1 MMPVFLGLTAALLAL
16 GLVIAQTIV
25 TQRDARQRA
34 MAEGDTLL
42 ALQSVMRVMLEAE
55 SSQRG
60 YVLTGNG
67 VYLPAYL
74 AAQERLAPTLKT
86 LREAA
91 ARSTDGETAS
101 RIEWI
106 AGITE
111 AKVAEMDR
119 TVALTRT
126 GMRSQALLIIDSDL
140 GREQMEAIRTAI
152 TDASARKAELRL
164 IAFGRAQSLEK
175 RLIPLIA
182 VLSVAILAL
191 VYAGFRA
198 ERSRAVAEAD
208 AAQSDAL
215 RDANARAELLTR
227 ELNHRVK
234 NLFSVILSIVTLSGR
249 RGGGTGDIVETIRAR
264 VHALSLAHASSQGAL
279 GGGSVAL
286 APVIAKTMEPYADA
300 EGLRVR
306 VGGPDIELP
315 VRMVTPIG
323 MIIHELATN
332 AVKYGALSA
341 EGGAVEI
348 RWDRLRNGTDDTVTL
363 EWIETG
369 GPALSFEG
377 APPTRKGFG
386 SQMTTLAAGQLGG
399 SIEHHWPP
407 SGAVIRL
414 TFPLVK
420 APSE

>member
-1 MMPVFLGLTAALLAL
+1 MMPVFLGLTASLLAL
-16 GLVIAQTIV
+16 ALVIAQTIV

-60 YVLTGNG
+60 YVLTGKG
-67 VYLPAYL
+67 EYLPPYL
-74 AAQERLAPTLKT
+74 AAQQRLQPTLKA
-86 LREAA
+86 LRDAA
-91 ARSTDGETAS
+91 ARSSDGDTTGQTD
-101 RIEWI
+101 WI
-106 AGITE
+106 AGITD
-111 AKVAEMDR
+111 AKFAEMDR
-119 TVALTRT
+119 TVLLTRT
-126 GMRSQALLIIDSDL
+126 GQRSQAMLIIDSDI
-140 GREQMEAIRTAI
+140 GREQMEAIRAAI
-152 TDASARKAELRL
+152 AGESARKAQLRSA
-164 IAFGRAQSLEK
+164 AFARAQGLEK

-182 VLSVAILAL
+182 VLGAAILAL

-198 ERSRAVAEAD
+198 ERSRALAEAD

-215 RDANARAELLTR
+215 REANDRAELLAR

-249 RGGGTGDIVETIRAR
+249 RPGVNTEVVETIRAR
-264 VHALSLAHASSQGAL
+264 IHALALAHATSQSAT
-279 GGGSVAL
+279 GSGNVPL
-286 APVIAKTMEPYADA
+286 APVIAKTMEPYADD
-300 EGLRVR
+300 EGRRVR
-306 VGGPDIELP
+306 IGGPDVELP
-315 VRMVTPIG
+315 TRMITPIG

-348 RWDRLRNGTDDTVTL
+348 RWDVRQDGATDTITL

-369 GPALSFEG
+369 GPALMFEG
-377 APPTRKGFG
+377 APPARKGFG

-399 SIEHHWPP
+399 AIEQHWPP
-407 SGAVIRL
+407 TGAVIRL
-414 TFPLVK
+414 IFPVP
-420 APSE
+420 ASAS